1 MSLEIIY
8 IFTVAGGTWVIF
20 KYVMI
25 HFSRAGKTYNQKS
38 PTFKDYFHSE
48 MGQKIRA
55 EICKIF
61 GEVFFQ
67 KSQNVLT

>member
-25 HFSRAGKTYNQKS
+25 HFSRAGKSYNQKS

-48 MGQKIRA
+48 MGQKIGQRFA
-55 EICKIF
+55 RFLMGFSFK
-61 GEVFFQ
+61 
-67 KSQNVLT
+67 KKPKRT